1 MIPRIAMGGTR
12 VFGQVAQVGTRT
24 PAPAIT
30 RATISMQ
37 GRQDAY
43 PNPHVRSL
51 PLPTMQQRFYSYNP
65 SLRNPDNAERYQAFI
80 DSHMKQERKITL
92 EHMKQSQLK
101 FNASTNERHI
111 GAPGGEAESLGVAE
125 VERFKQALIR
135 NFVAHKD
142 RKTNEEKRQEV
153 SFLNAERKAELAE
166 EYVQSKFGKRPKER
180 EKDSDINTG
189 LLFSNNHPGE
199 VYKQSQ
205 KFIKQSRI
213 FNEHL
218 NEIMESGTSE
228 EKIKALQRFLYQGV
242 RKRDGKNFTG
252 IERFNSSELKTIFTK
267 LWELDA
273 HDQMVEMMDTCENKH
288 FITDPVN
295 LVFYARAIL
304 KGHYINMHNA
314 HAIANL
320 LMENEESRAEG
331 LAIKGTIH
339 AMSRRAAEKMLHAID
354 TNQIT
359 ESVKKE
365 YQECFPGS
373 NMEREAVLENYC
385 KSLSGALVDFE
396 EAFVDTWD
404 CRYGC
409 RAMHYLLEQ
418 KSPERAQQMAELT
431 KLAAQKEGGLK
442 SSNFA
447 VVRAYLEALYVLPNS
462 SAKEIELAQRVLI
475 SLCKTSSQVK
485 NALEGITELRIEPD
499 THAVHRRGVAQDL
512 TSHYFQLEEHPE
524 EALEHIKRIKNQI
537 QSSVDAWERY
547 TFNYKGLKSNHIE
560 GNFKFGA
567 QLPAH
572 NVNRYD
578 RKFFEEI
585 LNTPLRDLFKT
596 SDEAA
601 YAFAKN
607 LQQTKTFDQFNALV
621 DAFIRERFHT
631 DEWNLEQLD
640 SEGHQLFDHSVQSLI
655 ALSGAPTRET
665 RKLMPDSRTNISTN
679 LILGLGDCR
688 HHAQVKQILFDI
700 WHGQQLDKVMK
711 KIHKAEEL
719 GQQDKVNALRKK
731 FNIIDAEQLHTLDCE
746 VYLPI
751 EMKNGLP
758 VRHQGYL
765 VKNKTGNSIKVE
777 EHTLNVQ
784 MELDPET
791 NKRKQVKLRD
801 AFYQNTYPWSGC
813 EIDLKDKDLTDGVN
827 AGSVEIYDWET
838 GKIESLPVV
847 IKPTVYAGSR
857 DLYDRGN
864 NDNRFIGQPVKPVS
878 FAEVHERQR
887 EIDQHLTQVREWYKQ
902 KAPKAD

>member
-1 MIPRIAMGGTR
+1 MFSLSRLAMGGTR
-12 VFGQVAQVGTRT
+12 VFGQVAQGGTRPV
-24 PAPAIT
+24 PALT
-30 RATISMQ
+30 RATVSMQ
-37 GRQDAY
+37 GKYPAY
-43 PNPHVRSL
+43 PNSQVKSL
-51 PLPTMQQRFYSYNP
+51 PLPFVQQRFFSYNP
-65 SLRNPDNAERYQAFI
+65 SLRNPENAERYQRFI
-80 DSHMKQERKITL
+80 ENHIQKEREITF
-92 EHMKQSQLK
+92 EHMKMPQWTFS
-101 FNASTNERHI
+101 SSMNERQHI
-111 GAPGGEAESLGVAE
+111 GAPGGEAEGLDVSE
-125 VERFKQALIR
+125 RERFKQSLIR

-142 RKTNEEKRQEV
+142 HKTNEEKRQEV

-166 EYVQSKFGKRPKER
+166 EYVQSKFGKRPKEK
-180 EKDSDINTG
+180 EKGSDINTG
-189 LLFSNNHPGE
+189 LLFSDNHPGE

-205 KFIKQSRI
+205 KFVKQSRI

-218 NEIMESGTSE
+218 NEIMASGTPE

-242 RKRDGKNFTG
+242 RKRDGEKLTG
-252 IERFNSSELKTIFTK
+252 IERFNSSELKVIFTK

-304 KGHYINMHNA
+304 KGHYINIYNA
-314 HAIANL
+314 QAIANL
-320 LMENEESRAEG
+320 LMQNEDSRAEG
-331 LAIKGTIH
+331 LAIKGTIQ
-339 AMSRRAAEKMLHAID
+339 AMSKRAAEKMLHAID
-354 TNQIT
+354 TNQVT
-359 ESVKKE
+359 EAIKKE
-365 YQECFPGS
+365 YQECFPGAS
-373 NMEREAVLENYC
+373 MDRETVLENYC
-385 KSLSGALVDFE
+385 KSLSGAIVDFE

-409 RAMHYLLEQ
+409 RTMHYLLEQ
-418 KSPERAQQMAELT
+418 QSPERAQQMAELT

-447 VVRAYLEALYVLPNS
+447 VVRAYLEALYVLPDS
-462 SAKEIELAQRVLI
+462 SAKEIELAQQALI
-475 SLCKTSSQVK
+475 SLCKTTSQVK
-485 NALEGITELRIEPD
+485 NALEGITELRVEPD
-499 THAVHRRGVAQDL
+499 THYNQRNGFVRDL
-512 TSHYFQLEEHPE
+512 TAHYFQLEQHPV
-524 EALEHIKRIKNQI
+524 EALEYIKAVKNQI

-547 TFNYKGLKSNHIE
+547 TFNYKGLKSNYIE

-572 NVNRYD
+572 NVNHYD

-585 LNTPLRDLFKT
+585 LNTPLGDLFKS
-596 SDEAA
+596 SDEAHE
-601 YAFAKN
+601 FAKN
-607 LQQTKTFDQFNALV
+607 LQQVKTFDQFNTLV

-700 WHGQQLDKVMK
+700 WHGQKLNKVMK

-719 GQQDKVNALRKK
+719 GQQDKVDALRKK
-731 FNIIDAEQLHTLDCE
+731 FKIIDAEQLHTLDCE
-746 VYLPI
+746 VYLPV

-758 VRHQGYL
+758 VYHEGHL
-765 VKNKTGNSIKVE
+765 VKNKTGNSVKVE

-784 MELDPET
+784 MKLDPET
-791 NKRKQVKLRD
+791 NKLKEVKLRD
-801 AFYQNTYPWSGC
+801 AFYQHTYPWGNC
-813 EIDLKDKDLTDGVN
+813 EINDRDLTDGVD
-827 AGSVEIYDWET
+827 AGTVEIYDPET
-838 GKIESLPVV
+838 GKLEAVTVV
-847 IKPTVYAGSR
+847 IKPTVYAGTR

-864 NDNRFIGQPVKPVS
+864 NDNRFIGQPVKSVS
-878 FAEVHERQR
+878 FAEVHKRQP
-887 EIDQHLTQVREWYKQ
+887 EIDQHLAQVLEWHKK